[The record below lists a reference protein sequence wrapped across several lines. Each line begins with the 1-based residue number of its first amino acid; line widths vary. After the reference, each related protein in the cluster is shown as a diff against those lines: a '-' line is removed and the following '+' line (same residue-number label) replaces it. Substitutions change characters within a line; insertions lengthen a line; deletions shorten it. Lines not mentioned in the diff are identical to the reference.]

1 MTHLFDLQVDWIDD
15 IADSAARLAK
25 VRIVTQASSIRT
37 RLTGSRLQRAEPA
50 GVQGGGI
57 IPCGAYLCAD
67 DELWAE
73 LRHDDRLA
81 IPALRDLHRSGC
93 RACMLSCGA
102 CADCAGRPRCG
113 DRGVLYVSKPLSPRH
128 RLPLTGRHF
137 ARRRSQQWRK
147 IPI

>member
-81 IPALRDLHRSGC
+81 IPALRDLHRSGLSADLSSGEKFPFDELRPC
-93 RACMLSCGA
+93 RELRLNLLQGVFCREAKKPQK
-102 CADCAGRPRCG
+102 RPLRF
-113 DRGVLYVSKPLSPRH
+113 P
-128 RLPLTGRHF
+128 
-137 ARRRSQQWRK
+137 
-147 IPI
+147 